1 MISFENS
8 VFINRPQQEVFD
20 FLADPANDA
29 NWQSGTEHAEW
40 TSEGPHGVGSTQRSV
55 GRLLGRK
62 IDITI
67 EITDWDPPKQVGFK
81 TVSGPLTAEGTIKLE
96 SQENGTLLTQSGQAE
111 FGGFFR
117 IAEGLAA
124 KQLEKQADTNF
135 DALKL
140 VLEEGQA

>member
-8 VFINRPQQEVFD
+8 QFINRPQQEVFD
-20 FLADPANDA
+20 FMSNPDNDA
-29 NWQSGTEHAEW
+29 KWQSGTEHTEW

-55 GRLLGRK
+55 GKLLGRK

-67 EITDWDPPKQVGFK
+67 EITNWDPPQQLGFK
-81 TVSGPLTAEGTIKLE
+81 TVSGPLSAEGTIKFE

-111 FGGFFR
+111 FGGFFK

-124 KQLEKQADTNF
+124 KQLQKQADSDF